1 MALFVQT
8 NSVMLNTYQDN
19 LLLTEY
25 FKVFEQEM
33 DLVKLE

>member
-25 FKVFEQEM
+25 FKVFEQEV